1 MKSILI
7 QRFFFVLLVVICMV
21 NQSQGQIIKG
31 FAAAGINMAQVDG
44 DEAYGY
50 KMPGFNAGLGI
61 MIPFK
66 KNFDVSLE
74 TTFSQKGANQKAQYL
89 AFRGDD
95 TLTGAYRLRLNY
107 VEIPLMIHYTDKN
120 FVTVGAGFSFGRL
133 VGAEESEHGKLTSV
147 TALDGTYSK
156 NDYSVLVDLK
166 MRIKG
171 RLWGNF
177 RYQYSMQRI
186 RERTYSS
193 LTGTESWNRS
203 QFNNVLSLRLF
214 YIFNEDQ
221 SARAVVKSQMN
232 L

>member
-1 MKSILI
+1 MRRLLFLLLLI
-7 QRFFFVLLVVICMV
+7 TSLV
-21 NQSQGQIIKG
+21 NQSHGQIIKG
-31 FAAAGINMAQVDG
+31 FAAAGMNMTQVDG

-50 KMPGFNAGLGI
+50 KMRGFNAGLGI

-66 KNFDVSLE
+66 KNFDISLE

-120 FVTVGAGFSFGRL
+120 FVTIGAGFSFGRL
-133 VGAEESEHGKLTSV
+133 VGAEESEHGKLTTT

-156 NDYSVLVDLK
+156 NDYSVLFDLK
-166 MRIKG
+166 MRVKG

-186 RERTYSS
+186 REREYSS

-203 QFNNVLSLRLF
+203 QFNNVLSLRLV
-214 YIFNEDQ
+214 YIFNEDH
-221 SARAVVKSQMN
+221 SARDVVKSQMN
-232 L
+232 R